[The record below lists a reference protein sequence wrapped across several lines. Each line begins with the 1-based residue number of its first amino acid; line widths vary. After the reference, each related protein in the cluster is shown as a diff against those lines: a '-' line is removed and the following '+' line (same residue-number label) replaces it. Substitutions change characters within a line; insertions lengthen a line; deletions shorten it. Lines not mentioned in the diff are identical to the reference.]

1 MATWNGTTG
10 YTNDQVTQLN
20 KVTEARKTADT
31 DTEMVDAVSL
41 WDEDNFKQRLKTYT
55 ADEIKA
61 LVNIKSYSVGHSDTT
76 ATVTYDTDAN
86 DYTTEEQTWIAG
98 FTIKSNW
105 IQKLPQML
113 ASAERLKALSYTSQT
128 IIDILR
134 EY

>member
-1 MATWNGTTG
+1 MATWNGTDG
-10 YTNDQVTQLN
+10 YTDDQVTQLN
-20 KVTEARKTADT
+20 KVTDARKTADT
-31 DTEMVDAVSL
+31 PDLLEAVST
-41 WDEDNFKQRLKTYT
+41 WNQDSFKTKLKTYT

-61 LVNIKSYSVGHSDTT
+61 LVNIRQYSSGHSDTT
-76 ATVTYDTDAN
+76 ATVVYDTDAN
-86 DYTTEEQTWIAG
+86 DYTSEEQTWIAG

-113 ASAERLKALSYTSQT
+113 AAAARLKALSYSNQL

>member
-20 KVTEARKTADT
+20 KVTDSRKEEDT
-31 DTEMVDAVSL
+31 PEEILEAVSM
-41 WDEDNFKQRLKTYT
+41 WDEPSFKERLKTYT

-61 LVNIKSYSVGHSDTT
+61 LVNIKSYSAGHSDST
-76 ATVTYDTDAN
+76 ATVVYDTDAN

-113 ASAERLKALSYTSQT
+113 ASAERLKALSYTNQT
-128 IIDILR
+128 IIDTLR
-134 EY
+134 EF

>member
-10 YTNDQVTQLN
+10 YTDDQVTQLN
-20 KVTEARKTADT
+20 KVTDARKTADT
-31 DTEMVDAVSL
+31 PDLLEAVSM
-41 WDEDNFKQRLKTYT
+41 WDQDSFKAKLKTFT

-61 LVNIKSYSVGHSDTT
+61 LVYIKSYSAGHSDSS
-76 ATVTYDTDAN
+76 ATVVYDTDAN
-86 DYTTEEQTWIAG
+86 DYTSEEQTWIAG

-113 ASAERLKALSYTSQT
+113 ATAQRLKTASWTTQS
-128 IIDILR
+128 IIDVIR

>member
-1 MATWNGTTG
+1 MATWNGTSG
-10 YTNDQVTQLN
+10 YTDDQVTQLN
-20 KVTEARKTADT
+20 KVTDARKTADT

-41 WDEDNFKQRLKTYT
+41 WDTDSFKERLKAYT

-61 LVNIKSYSVGHSDTT
+61 LVNIKTYSAGHSDTT
-76 ATVTYDTDAN
+76 ATVVYDTDAN

-98 FTIKSNW
+98 FTIKNSW

-113 ASAERLKALSYTSQT
+113 ATAERLKSASWTTQG
-128 IIDILR
+128 IIDVLR

>member
-10 YTNDQVTQLN
+10 YTDDQVTQLN
-20 KVTEARKTADT
+20 KVTDARKTADT
-31 DTEMVDAVSL
+31 PDLLEAVSM
-41 WDEDNFKQRLKTYT
+41 WDQDSFKAKLKTFT

-61 LVNIKSYSVGHSDTT
+61 LVNIKSYSAGHSDSS
-76 ATVTYDTDAN
+76 ATVVYDTDAN
-86 DYTTEEQTWIAG
+86 DYTIEEQTWIAG

-113 ASAERLKALSYTSQT
+113 ATAQRLKTASWTTQS
-128 IIDILR
+128 IIDVIR

>member
-1 MATWNGTTG
+1 MATWNGTDG
-10 YTNDQVTQLN
+10 YTDDQVTQLN
-20 KVTEARKTADT
+20 KVTDARKTADT
-31 DTEMVDAVSL
+31 PVEILEAVSM
-41 WDEDNFKQRLKTYT
+41 WNEPSFKERLKTYT

-61 LVNIKSYSVGHSDTT
+61 LVNIKKYVAGHSDTT

-86 DYTTEEQTWIAG
+86 DYTSEEQTWIAG
-98 FTIKSNW
+98 FTIKNNW

-113 ASAERLKALSYTSQT
+113 AAAARLKALSYTSQT

>member
-1 MATWNGTTG
+1 MATWNGTDG
-10 YTNDQVTQLN
+10 YTDDQVTQLN
-20 KVTEARKTADT
+20 KVTDARKTADT
-31 DTEMVDAVSL
+31 PVEIEAGSM
-41 WDEDNFKQRLKTYT
+41 WDESSFKERLKTYS

-61 LVNIKSYSVGHSDTT
+61 LVNIKKYSAGHSDTT

-113 ASAERLKALSYTSQT
+113 ASAARLKALSYTDQT

>member
-1 MATWNGTTG
+1 MATWNGTDG
-10 YTNDQVTQLN
+10 YTDDQVTQLN
-20 KVTEARKTADT
+20 KVTDARKTADT
-31 DTEMVDAVSL
+31 PVEILEAVSM
-41 WDEDNFKQRLKTYT
+41 WNEPSFKERLKTYT

-61 LVNIKSYSVGHSDTT
+61 LVNIKKYSAGHSDTT

-86 DYTTEEQTWIAG
+86 DYTSEEQTWIAG

>member
-20 KVTEARKTADT
+20 KVTDARKTADT
-31 DTEMVDAVSL
+31 DTEILDAVSM
-41 WDEDNFKQRLKTYT
+41 WDESSFKERLKTYT

-61 LVNIKSYSVGHSDTT
+61 LVNIKSYSSGHSDTA
-76 ATVTYDTDAN
+76 ATVVYDTDAN
-86 DYTTEEQTWIAG
+86 DYTSEQQTWIAG
-98 FTIKSNW
+98 FTIKNNW

-113 ASAERLKALSYTSQT
+113 AAAARLKALSYTDQT

>member
-1 MATWNGTTG
+1 MATWNGTDG
-10 YTNDQVTQLN
+10 YTDDQVTQLN
-20 KVTEARKTADT
+20 KVTDARKTADT
-31 DTEMVDAVSL
+31 PVEIEAGSM
-41 WDEDNFKQRLKTYT
+41 WDESSFKERLKTYS

-61 LVNIKSYSVGHSDTT
+61 LVNIKKYSAGHSDTT

-113 ASAERLKALSYTSQT
+113 ASAERLKALSYTNQT
-128 IIDILR
+128 IIDTLR
-134 EY
+134 EF

>member
-1 MATWNGTTG
+1 MATWNGTDG
-10 YTNDQVTQLN
+10 YTDDQVTQLN
-20 KVTEARKTADT
+20 KVTDARKTADT
-31 DTEMVDAVSL
+31 DTEMIEAVSM
-41 WDEDNFKQRLKTYT
+41 WDQDSFKERLKTYS

-61 LVNIKSYSVGHSDTT
+61 LVNIKKYSVGHSDTT

-86 DYTTEEQTWIAG
+86 DYTSEEQTWIAG
-98 FTIKSNW
+98 FTIKNNW

>member
-10 YTNDQVTQLN
+10 YTDDQVTQLN
-20 KVTEARKTADT
+20 KVTDARKTADT
-31 DTEMVDAVSL
+31 PDLLEAVSM
-41 WDEDNFKQRLKTYT
+41 WDQDSFKAKLKTFT

-61 LVNIKSYSVGHSDTT
+61 LVNIKSYSAGHSDSS
-76 ATVTYDTDAN
+76 ATVVYDTDAN
-86 DYTTEEQTWIAG
+86 DYTSEEQTWIAG

-113 ASAERLKALSYTSQT
+113 ATAQRLKTASWTTQS
-128 IIDILR
+128 IIDVIR

>member
-20 KVTEARKTADT
+20 KVTDARKTEDT
-31 DTEMVDAVSL
+31 PDEILEAVSM
-41 WDEDNFKQRLKTYT
+41 WDQESFKERLKTYT

-61 LVNIKSYSVGHSDTT
+61 LVNIKSYSAGHSDST
-76 ATVTYDTDAN
+76 ATVVYDTDAN

-113 ASAERLKALSYTSQT
+113 ATAERLKSASWTTQG
-128 IIDILR
+128 IIDVIR

>member
-1 MATWNGTTG
+1 MATWNGTDG
-10 YTNDQVTQLN
+10 YTDDQVTQLN
-20 KVTEARKTADT
+20 KVTDARKTADT
-31 DTEMVDAVSL
+31 PDLLEAVSI
-41 WDEDNFKQRLKTYT
+41 WNQDSFKAKLKTYT

-61 LVNIKSYSVGHSDTT
+61 LVNIKSYSAGHSDTT
-76 ATVTYDTDAN
+76 ATVVYDTDAN
-86 DYTTEEQTWIAG
+86 DYSSEEQTWIAG

-113 ASAERLKALSYTSQT
+113 ATAARLKALSYTNQT

>member
-10 YTNDQVTQLN
+10 YTDDQVTQLN
-20 KVTEARKTADT
+20 KVTDARKTADT
-31 DTEMVDAVSL
+31 PDLLEAVSM
-41 WDEDNFKQRLKTYT
+41 WDQDSFKAKLKTYT

-61 LVNIKSYSVGHSDTT
+61 LVNIKSYSAGHSDSS
-76 ATVTYDTDAN
+76 ATVVYDTDAN
-86 DYTTEEQTWIAG
+86 DYTSEEQTWIAG

-113 ASAERLKALSYTSQT
+113 ATAQRLKTASWTTQS
-128 IIDILR
+128 IIDVIR

>member
-10 YTNDQVTQLN
+10 YTDDQVTQLN
-20 KVTEARKTADT
+20 KVTDARKTADT
-31 DTEMVDAVSL
+31 PDLLEAVSM
-41 WDEDNFKQRLKTYT
+41 WDQDSFKAKLKTYT

-61 LVNIKSYSVGHSDTT
+61 LVNIKSYSAGHSDSS
-76 ATVTYDTDAN
+76 ATVVYDTDAN
-86 DYTTEEQTWIAG
+86 DYTSEEQTWIAG

-113 ASAERLKALSYTSQT
+113 ATAQRLKTSSWTTQS
-128 IIDILR
+128 IIDVIR

>member
-10 YTNDQVTQLN
+10 YTDDQVTQLN
-20 KVTEARKTADT
+20 KVTDARKTADT
-31 DTEMVDAVSL
+31 PDLLEAVSK
-41 WDEDNFKQRLKTYT
+41 WDQDSFKAKLKTFT

-61 LVNIKSYSVGHSDTT
+61 LVNIKSYSAGHSDSS
-76 ATVTYDTDAN
+76 ATVVYDTDAN
-86 DYTTEEQTWIAG
+86 DYTSEEQTWIAG

-113 ASAERLKALSYTSQT
+113 ATAQRLKTASWTTQS
-128 IIDILR
+128 IIDVIR